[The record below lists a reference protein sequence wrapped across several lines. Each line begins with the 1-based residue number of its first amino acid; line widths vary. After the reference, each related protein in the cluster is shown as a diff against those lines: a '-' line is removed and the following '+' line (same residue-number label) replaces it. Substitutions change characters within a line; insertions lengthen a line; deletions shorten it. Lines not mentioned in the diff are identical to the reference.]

1 MQKDSIRASLGDF
14 VIDLGQS
21 LLLSKGEEVSI
32 EPKVMELLLYLY
44 DCRGRY
50 VTVEELHDHVWADRV
65 VTDTAVRGTVKKLRV
80 ILQDDDLNNPKYIKS
95 VAKRGYKL
103 VCETKVLSD
112 VDEHPLT
119 SSAETSNVSI
129 KPNSHIQE
137 NIKPQKK
144 SLVIMVLLSFFIL
157 LAASFLASKYIYN
170 DTHLTGKEHLTE
182 FKGEKESLAISSDG
196 RFIAFAG
203 RYSEH
208 GLSQIYLL
216 DKQEGVTRQLTKSAS
231 NAHFVSFA
239 QNDKVLVFSDTV
251 TGASALKLLPLTV
264 SEPESAMVTLLD
276 SKFLIGRVT
285 SGRVPSEILVQLA
298 DDAESALMLYA
309 MDLESLNLTRLV
321 TPTHSGEYI
330 LGGAVSPD
338 KKRLMTITGESSKYQ
353 LIIHDF
359 VTQLDNVLSEQ
370 NRRIDDAVWI
380 NDEEVLF
387 LDTGGLHVINVKTAE
402 SILVHENPGDLI
414 THLAASENGH
424 VIAIKKSQ
432 ERANRLYIERL
443 LSSSGDVSRVIN
455 TVPEI
460 TSMVFDPQDEQMRW
474 VRVKKKDVNYVGHF
488 NLNND
493 SISTY
498 YKTTGSL
505 EILDVAQDN
514 QHILV
519 KENHRLAILDIYSG
533 ALLYLTADSS
543 VSSDAVFYQDGRYV
557 LFGVK
562 VAGEW
567 EIQKYDLDKATT
579 VVFLRHFRSIRPANE
594 GFVVADSAGDLFH
607 LGSLRSNAEPLGY
620 QISYEFITRWHV
632 KQSTVIWTDFDYLKS
647 YVHSLDLETK
657 EHVVIEDLF
666 YSMYPRISADK
677 SGEHVVHLSV
687 QINDSAIKQL
697 FFD

>member
-1 MQKDSIRASLGDF
+1 MQKDSIRASLGEF

-21 LLLSKGEEVSI
+21 LLFLKGEEVSV

-80 ILQDDDLNNPKYIKS
+80 ILADDDLNNPKYIKS

-103 VCETKVLSD
+103 VCETKVLFD
-112 VDEHPLT
+112 EDEHPPTSSTET
-119 SSAETSNVSI
+119 SSASLR
-129 KPNSHIQE
+129 PNSLIKE

-144 SLVIMVLLSFFIL
+144 SFLLMLSSLFFIL

-170 DTHLTGKEHLTE
+170 DTHLVGKEHLTE
-182 FKGEKESLAISSDG
+182 FKGEKKSIAISSDG
-196 RFIAFAG
+196 RFIAFVG
-203 RYSEH
+203 RYGEN
-208 GLSQIYLL
+208 GLSQVYLL

-239 QNDKVLVFSDTV
+239 QNDKVLVFSDIV

-264 SEPESAMVTLLD
+264 SDPESAMVTLLD
-276 SKFLIGRVT
+276 NKFLIGRVA

-309 MDLESLNLTRLV
+309 MDLESLNLSRLM
-321 TPTHSGEYI
+321 TPTHSGGYI
-330 LGGAVSPD
+330 LSGAVSPD
-338 KKRLMTITGESSKYQ
+338 KQRLMTIAGESSKYQ

-359 VTQLDNVLSEQ
+359 TTQLDRVLSEQ
-370 NRRIDDAVWI
+370 NRRIDDVVWM
-380 NDEEVLF
+380 NDEEALF
-387 LDTGGLHVINVKTAE
+387 LDTDGLHIINVKTAE
-402 SILVHENPGDLI
+402 SKLVHENPGDLI
-414 THLAASENGH
+414 TNLAASKNGH
-424 VIAIKKSQ
+424 VVAIKKSQ
-432 ERANRLYIERL
+432 ERANRLYIERSL
-443 LSSSGDVSRVIN
+443 NGSGDVNRVIN

-460 TSMVFDPQDEQMRW
+460 TSMVFDPQDQQMRW
-474 VRVKKKDVNYVGHF
+474 VRVKKNDVNYVGYF
-488 NLNND
+488 NINND
-493 SISTY
+493 EISTY
-498 YKTTGSL
+498 YKTSEPL

-519 KENHRLAILDIYSG
+519 KENHRLGLLNIHTET
-533 ALLYLTADSS
+533 LLYLTADSS
-543 VSSDAVFYQDGRYV
+543 VSSDAVFFQDGKYV

-562 VAGEW
+562 IAGEW
-567 EIQKYDLDKATT
+567 EIQKYDVNKATT
-579 VVFLRHFRSIRPANE
+579 EVFLRYFRSIRPTNDN
-594 GFVVADSAGDLFH
+594 FVVADSAGDLYY
-607 LGSLRSNAEPLGY
+607 LDSLQSVAEPLGY

-632 KQSTVIWTDFDYLKS
+632 KQNTVIWTDFDYLKS
-647 YVHSLDLETK
+647 YIHSVDVETK

-666 YSMYPRISADK
+666 YSMYPRISANK
-677 SGEHVVHLSV
+677 SGEHVVYLSV
-687 QINDSAIKQL
+687 QINDSAIQQL